1 MDNKQATTGKFAL
14 TFGLLLGI
22 AASAFSFILYT
33 MDLHYQGGTS
43 VVIVSVL
50 LSLAFIVIGMYQFK
64 TANEGIMSFG
74 QALKVGVGVGLIS
87 AVISIAFNLVLTNFI
102 DPDTLAKSME
112 FQRQNM
118 IENSELTLEQID
130 MQMEMIQKFSTPAI
144 QAGIGL
150 LGSVIFSFLLSLI
163 PAAILKKNEEE

>member
-1 MDNKQATTGKFAL
+1 
-14 TFGLLLGI
+14 
-22 AASAFSFILYT
+22 
-33 MDLHYQGGTS
+33 
-43 VVIVSVL
+43 
-50 LSLAFIVIGMYQFK
+50 MYQFK

-102 DPDTLAKSME
+102 DPDTLVKSME

-118 IENSELTLEQID
+118 IENSELTIEQID

-150 LGSVIFSFLLSLI
+150 LASVIFSFLL
-163 PAAILKKNEEE
+163 